1 MAKKYVYLFK
11 EGNANMRNLLGG
23 KGANLA
29 QMTSLG
35 MPVPQGFIVSTEACN
50 QYYKENETLSGDIKL
65 QVLKALAKTEKITG
79 QTLGDPKNPLL
90 LSVRSGARASMPGM
104 MDTVLNLGINDEV
117 AEGLA
122 TLSGNRKFAYDTYR
136 RFIQMFSNVVMG
148 ADMSL
153 FEEALANAKK
163 KAKAEKD
170 MDLTD
175 VEMKA
180 LVEEYKKIY
189 KKMFKTEF
197 PQKPLDQLFEAITA
211 VFRSWNTERA
221 IFYRKINNIPS
232 EWGTAVNVQQMVF
245 GNKGETSGTGVAFS
259 RNPANGENVVFGEYL
274 MNAQGEDVVAG
285 IRTPNPIS
293 HLEQD
298 NPEAYAQL
306 LKIFD
311 KLEHY
316 YKDMQDI
323 EFTIENSKLYMLQC
337 RNGKRTA
344 PAALK
349 IAIDMVNE
357 GLISK
362 KEALL
367 QIEPKSLD
375 GLLHPTFNSSEL
387 KKAKP
392 LATGLAASPGAG
404 SGVIALTK
412 DKALEYKQNKI
423 KCLLVRSETSPEDIE
438 GMSVSEGVLTATGG
452 MTSHA
457 AVVARGM
464 GICCVAGCSALSV
477 DMAKKTIK
485 IKDKTFKEGD
495 YISIDGTT
503 GNVYG
508 QAIATEEAK
517 ITGDFATIM
526 SWAEECA
533 KVQVRANADTERD
546 VKRAIELGATGV
558 GLCRTE
564 HMFFEDTRIK
574 TIREMILSTTEA
586 DRNKAIKKLL
596 AYQKSDFVAIFKALE
611 GRPCTIRFID
621 PPLHEFLPHT
631 KKEIEELAKD
641 MGKTY
646 EELNATAES
655 MKEFNPMMGFRG
667 CRLSVVMPEL
677 AKMQT
682 TAVIE
687 GAIEVMK
694 KYNIE
699 VHPEMM
705 VPLVGDVKELIFV
718 KNIINETAKE
728 VMEREGVEVN
738 YTVGTM
744 IEVPRAAITAEKIA
758 KEADFFSFGTND
770 LTQMTYGFSRDDAGK
785 FLGNYYSKH
794 ILEDDPFVSIDQE
807 GVGYLMD
814 RTIKLGRG
822 VKKNLKCGI
831 CGEQGGDPKSVDFA
845 HRIGITYVSCSPYRV
860 PIAKLAAAHAAIKNK

>member
-35 MPVPQGFIVSTEACN
+35 MPVPQGFVVSTEACN
-50 QYYKENETLSGDIKL
+50 SYYKNNESLSGDIRL

-104 MDTVLNLGINDEV
+104 MDSVLNLGINDEV

-122 TLSGNRKFAYDTYR
+122 KISGNKKFAYDSYR
-136 RFIQMFSNVVMG
+136 RFIQMFSNVVKG
-148 ADMSL
+148 ADMTL
-153 FEEALANAKK
+153 FEEAFHNAKK
-163 KAKAEKD
+163 KAKVEKD
-170 MDLTD
+170 MDLSED
-175 VEMKA
+175 QMQA
-180 LVEEYKKIY
+180 LVNDYKAIY
-189 KKMFKTEF
+189 KKLFKVEF
-197 PQKPLDQLFEAITA
+197 PQQPIEQLFEAITA
-211 VFRSWNTERA
+211 VFRSWNNERA
-221 IFYRKINNIPS
+221 IFYRKINNIPA

-259 RNPANGENVVFGEYL
+259 RNPVDGKNEIFGEYL
-274 MNAQGEDVVAG
+274 MNAQGEDVVSG
-285 IRTPNPIS
+285 VRTPSSMQQLEKENPVV
-293 HLEQD
+293 
-298 NPEAYAQL
+298 YTQL
-306 LKIFD
+306 VNIFK

-323 EFTIENSKLYMLQC
+323 EFTIENNKLYMLQC

-357 GLISK
+357 GLITK

-367 QIEPKSLD
+367 QIDPKTLD
-375 GLLHPTFNSSEL
+375 GLLHPTFVASEL

-392 LATGLAASPGAG
+392 IATGLPASPGAG

-412 DKALEYKQNKI
+412 DKAVEYNKNKI
-423 KCLLVRSETSPEDIE
+423 KCILVRSETSPEDIE

-464 GICCVAGCSALSV
+464 GICCVAGCGAVSV
-477 DMAKKTIK
+477 DLKAKTVK
-485 IKDKTFKEGD
+485 IAGKSYKEGD
-495 YISIDGTT
+495 EIAIDGTT
-503 GNVYG
+503 GHVYG
-508 QAIATEEAK
+508 EGVKTEEAK
-517 ITGDFATIM
+517 ISGDFATIM
-526 SWAEECA
+526 SWAEEVA

-564 HMFFEDTRIK
+564 HMFFEDSRIK
-574 TIREMILSTTEA
+574 SIREMILSTSEEERA
-586 DRNKAIKKLL
+586 KAVKKLET
-596 AYQKSDFVAIFKALE
+596 YQKSDFTAIFKALE

-631 KKEIEELAKD
+631 KKEIEDLAKD

-646 EELNATAES
+646 AELNAIAEGL
-655 MKEFNPMMGFRG
+655 KEFNPMMGFRG
-667 CRLSVVMPEL
+667 CRLSIVMPEL

-682 TAVIE
+682 TAIIE
-687 GAIEVMK
+687 SAIEVMK
-694 KYNIE
+694 KHNIE
-699 VHPEMM
+699 VHPEIM
-705 VPLVGDVKELIFV
+705 VPLVGDVKELKYV
-718 KNIINETAKE
+718 KNIINETASEIIK
-728 VMEREGVEVN
+728 REGVELT

-758 KEADFFSFGTND
+758 EEADFFSFGTND
-770 LTQMTYGFSRDDAGK
+770 LTQMTFGFSRDDAGK
-785 FLGNYYSKH
+785 FLGEYYTKH
-794 ILEDDPFVSIDQE
+794 ILPADPFVSIDQE
-807 GVGYLMD
+807 GVGFLMD

-831 CGEQGGDPKSVDFA
+831 CGEQGGDPASVDFA

>member
-35 MPVPQGFIVSTEACN
+35 MPVPQGFVVTTEACTR
-50 QYYKENETLSGDIKL
+50 YYKDNETLAGDIRL
-65 QVLKALAKTEKITG
+65 QILKALSKTEKITG

-104 MDTVLNLGINDEV
+104 MDSVLNLGINDEV

-122 TLSGNRKFAYDTYR
+122 QISGNKKFAYDSYR
-136 RFIQMFSNVVMG
+136 RFIQMFSNVVKS

-153 FEEALANAKK
+153 FEEALHNAKK
-163 KAKAEKD
+163 NAKVEKD
-170 MDLTD
+170 MDLSEQQLFD
-175 VEMKA
+175 
-180 LVEEYKKIY
+180 LVKEYKAIY
-189 KKMFKTEF
+189 KKLFKQDF
-197 PQKPLDQLFEAITA
+197 PQQPIEQLFEAVNA
-211 VFRSWNTERA
+211 VFRSWNNERA
-221 IFYRKINNIPS
+221 IFYRKINNIPA

-259 RNPANGENVVFGEYL
+259 RNPVNGTNEIFGEYL
-274 MNAQGEDVVAG
+274 MNAQGEDVVSG
-285 IRTPNPIS
+285 VRTPS
-293 HLEQD
+293 SMKELEQE
-298 NPEAYAQL
+298 NPSVYAQL
-306 LKIFD
+306 VKIFK
-311 KLEHY
+311 KLENY

-323 EFTIENSKLYMLQC
+323 EFTIENGKLYMLQC

-367 QIEPKSLD
+367 QIDPKTLD
-375 GLLHPTFNSSEL
+375 GLLHPTFNSNEL
-387 KKAKP
+387 KKHKP
-392 LATGLAASPGAG
+392 IATGLAASPGAG

-412 DKALEYKQNKI
+412 DKVLELKKKNI
-423 KCLLVRSETSPEDIE
+423 KSILVRSETSPEDIE
-438 GMSVSEGVLTATGG
+438 GMSASEGVLTATGG

-464 GICCVAGCSALSV
+464 GICCVAGCSALTV
-477 DMAKKTIK
+477 DAKNKCIKINGKTIK
-485 IKDKTFKEGD
+485 EGEE
-495 YISIDGTT
+495 IAIDGTT
-503 GNVYG
+503 GNVYAEG
-508 QAIATEEAK
+508 IVTEEAK

-526 SWAEECA
+526 AWAEEYA
-533 KVQVRANADTERD
+533 KVGVRANADTERD

-574 TIREMILSTTEA
+574 SIREMILSTNEDERA
-586 DRNKAIKKLL
+586 KAIKKLL
-596 AYQKSDFVAIFKALE
+596 GYQKTDFTAIFKALQ

-641 MGKTY
+641 MGKSY
-646 EELNATAES
+646 EELNKIAEGL
-655 MKEFNPMMGFRG
+655 KEFNPMMGFRG
-667 CRLSVVMPEL
+667 CRLSIVMPEL

-687 GAIEVMK
+687 SAIEVIK
-694 KYNIE
+694 KHNIE
-699 VHPEMM
+699 VHPEIM
-705 VPLVGDVKELIFV
+705 VPLVGDVKELVYV

-728 VMEREGVEVN
+728 IMAKEGVDVA
-738 YTVGTM
+738 YAVGTM
-744 IEVPRAAITAEKIA
+744 IEVPRAAITADKIA

-770 LTQMTYGFSRDDAGK
+770 LTQMTFGFSRDDAGK
-785 FLGNYYSKH
+785 FLGEYYSKH
-794 ILEDDPFVSIDQE
+794 ILPSDPFVSIDEE
-807 GVGYLMD
+807 GVGYLMQKSINSA
-814 RTIKLGRG
+814 RQL
-822 VKKNLKCGI
+822 KKNFKCGI
-831 CGEQGGDPKSVDFA
+831 CGEQGGDPQSVNFA
-845 HRIGITYVSCSPYRV
+845 HKIGITYVSCSPYRV

>member
-11 EGNANMRNLLGG
+11 EGNASMRNLLGG

-35 MPVPQGFIVSTEACN
+35 MPVPQGFIVTTEACN
-50 QYYKENETLSGDIKL
+50 NYYKENETLSGDIKL
-65 QVLKALAKTEKITG
+65 QVLKALSKTEKVTG

-104 MDTVLNLGINDEV
+104 MDSVLNLGINDEV

-122 TLSGNRKFAYDTYR
+122 AISGNRKFAYDSYR

-148 ADMSL
+148 ADMTA
-153 FEEALANAKK
+153 FEEALHNAKQKANAKR
-163 KAKAEKD
+163 D

-175 VEMKA
+175 AEMKA
-180 LVEEYKKIY
+180 LVGEYKKIY
-189 KKMFKTEF
+189 KKLFKVEF
-197 PQKPLDQLFEAITA
+197 PQKPLDQLFAAITA
-211 VFRSWNTERA
+211 VFRSWNNERA
-221 IFYRKINNIPS
+221 IFYRKINNIPA
-232 EWGTAVNVQQMVF
+232 EWGTAVNVQRMVF

-259 RNPANGENVVFGEYL
+259 RNPATGENVVFGEYL
-274 MNAQGEDVVAG
+274 LNAQGEDVVAG

-298 NPEAYAQL
+298 NPQAYAEL
-306 LKIFD
+306 LKIFS

-323 EFTIENSKLYMLQC
+323 EFTIENGKLYMLQC

-357 GLISK
+357 GLITK
-362 KEALL
+362 KQALL
-367 QIEPKSLD
+367 QIDPKSLD
-375 GLLHPTFNSSEL
+375 GLLHPMFNASEL
-387 KKAKP
+387 KKAKA

-404 SGVIALTK
+404 SGVVALTK
-412 DKALEYKQNKI
+412 DKALEYKKNGI
-423 KCLLVRSETSPEDIE
+423 KCLLVRNETSPEDIE
-438 GMSVSEGVLTATGG
+438 GMSVAEGVLTATGG

-464 GICCVAGCSALSV
+464 GICCVAGCSALTV
-477 DMAKKTIK
+477 DMAKKSIK

-495 YISIDGTT
+495 VISIDGTT

-508 QAIATEEAK
+508 EGIATEEAK

-526 SWAEECA
+526 SWAEEYA
-533 KVQVRANADTERD
+533 KVMVRANADTERD

-564 HMFFEDTRIK
+564 HMFFEDSRIK
-574 TIREMILSTTEA
+574 TIREMILSTTEES
-586 DRNKAIKKLL
+586 RNKAIEKLL
-596 AYQKSDFVAIFKALE
+596 TYQKSDFTAIFKALQ

-631 KKEIEELAKD
+631 KKEIEDLAKS
-641 MGKTY
+641 MKKSY
-646 EELNATAES
+646 EELNATVES

-667 CRLSVVMPEL
+667 CRLSIVMPEL

-694 KYNIE
+694 KEHIE
-699 VHPEMM
+699 VHPEIM
-705 VPLVGDVKELIFV
+705 VPLVGDVKELVYV
-718 KNIINETAKE
+718 KNIINETAKAII
-728 VMEREGVEVN
+728 EREGVELN

-770 LTQMTYGFSRDDAGK
+770 LTQMTFGFSRDDAGK
-785 FLGNYYSKH
+785 FLGEYYTKH
-794 ILEDDPFVSIDQE
+794 ILPADPFVSIDQE

-860 PIAKLAAAHAAIKNK
+860 PIAKLAAAHAAINNK

>member
-35 MPVPQGFIVSTEACN
+35 MPVPQGFVVTTEACTR
-50 QYYKENETLSGDIKL
+50 YYKDNETLAGDIRL
-65 QVLKALAKTEKITG
+65 QILKALSKTEKITG

-104 MDTVLNLGINDEV
+104 MDSVLNLGINDEV

-122 TLSGNRKFAYDTYR
+122 QISGNKKFAYDSYR
-136 RFIQMFSNVVMG
+136 RFIQMFSNVVKS

-153 FEEALANAKK
+153 FEEALHNAKK
-163 KAKAEKD
+163 NAKVEKD
-170 MDLTD
+170 MDLSEQQLFD
-175 VEMKA
+175 
-180 LVEEYKKIY
+180 LVKEYKAIY
-189 KKMFKTEF
+189 KKLFKQDF
-197 PQKPLDQLFEAITA
+197 PQQPIEQLFEAVNA
-211 VFRSWNTERA
+211 VFRSWNNERA
-221 IFYRKINNIPS
+221 IFYRKINNIPA

-259 RNPANGENVVFGEYL
+259 RNPVNGTNEIFGEYL
-274 MNAQGEDVVAG
+274 MNAQGEDVVSG
-285 IRTPNPIS
+285 VRTPS
-293 HLEQD
+293 SMKELEQE
-298 NPEAYAQL
+298 NPAVYAQL
-306 LKIFD
+306 VKIFK
-311 KLEHY
+311 KLENY

-323 EFTIENSKLYMLQC
+323 EFTIENGKLYMLQC

-367 QIEPKSLD
+367 QIDPKTLD
-375 GLLHPTFNSSEL
+375 GLLHPTFNSNEL
-387 KKAKP
+387 KKHKP
-392 LATGLAASPGAG
+392 IATGLAASPGAG

-412 DKALEYKQNKI
+412 DKVLELKKKNI
-423 KCLLVRSETSPEDIE
+423 KSILVRSETSPEDIE
-438 GMSVSEGVLTATGG
+438 GMSASEGVLTATGG

-464 GICCVAGCSALSV
+464 GICCVAGCSALTV
-477 DMAKKTIK
+477 DAKNKCIKINGKTIK
-485 IKDKTFKEGD
+485 EGEE
-495 YISIDGTT
+495 IAIDGTT
-503 GNVYG
+503 GNVYAEG
-508 QAIATEEAK
+508 IVTEEAK

-526 SWAEECA
+526 AWAEEYA
-533 KVQVRANADTERD
+533 KVGVRANADTERD

-574 TIREMILSTTEA
+574 SIREMILSTNEGERA
-586 DRNKAIKKLL
+586 KAIKKLL
-596 AYQKSDFVAIFKALE
+596 GYQKTDFTAIFKALQ

-641 MGKTY
+641 MGKSY
-646 EELNATAES
+646 EELNKIAEGL
-655 MKEFNPMMGFRG
+655 KEFNPMMGFRG
-667 CRLSVVMPEL
+667 CRLSIVMPEL

-687 GAIEVMK
+687 SAIEVIK
-694 KYNIE
+694 KHNIE
-699 VHPEMM
+699 VHPEIM
-705 VPLVGDVKELIFV
+705 VPLVGDVKELVYV

-728 VMEREGVEVN
+728 IMAKEGVDVA

-744 IEVPRAAITAEKIA
+744 IEVPRAAITADKIA

-770 LTQMTYGFSRDDAGK
+770 LTQMTFGFSRDDAGK
-785 FLGNYYSKH
+785 FLGEYYSKH
-794 ILEDDPFVSIDQE
+794 ILPSDPFVSIDEE
-807 GVGYLMD
+807 GVGYLMQKSINSA
-814 RTIKLGRG
+814 RQL
-822 VKKNLKCGI
+822 KKNFKCGI
-831 CGEQGGDPKSVDFA
+831 CGEQGGDPQSVNFA
-845 HRIGITYVSCSPYRV
+845 HKIGITYVSCSPYRV